1 MENTEKTSKHSVL
14 IEDRCRIK
22 INCVED
28 VESFNEEKVVVYT
41 AMGVMIISGYNFKV
55 SKLNVDDGQLIID
68 GEIDKVEYMEVVHDD
83 PRDNSGFFGKLFK

>member
-1 MENTEKTSKHSVL
+1 MENTEKTNKHSVL

-41 AMGVMIISGYNFKV
+41 ALGVMIICGYNFKV
-55 SKLNVDDGQLIID
+55 SRLNVDDGQLIIE
-68 GEIDKVEYMEVVHDD
+68 GEIDKVEYMEVVDED
-83 PRDNSGFFGKLFK
+83 RGDSSGFFGKLFK